1 MAEVIKY
8 SLSFQVVGGT
18 SIPVTGKL
26 EPEAYSKIQ
35 VEVPAGASDLT
46 TNLQP
51 SGTKLAEFL
60 LIKSSA
66 YGVDL
71 SYKVNLG
78 TATPII
84 LDGPHV
90 FIGNGAVAI
99 RDSDPTQL
107 LFSNASSEDVTI
119 DILLGRDATP

>member
-8 SLSFQVVGGT
+8 SLSFQVVGST
-18 SIPVTGKL
+18 SVPVNGML

-35 VEVPAGASDLT
+35 VEVPAGASDLAV
-46 TNLQP
+46 NLQP

-60 LIKSSA
+60 LIKSSKYA
-66 YGVDL
+66 TDL
-71 SYKVNLG
+71 TYKINSAAG
-78 TATPII
+78 TPII

-99 RDSDPTQL
+99 LDSDPTQL
-107 LFSNASSEDVTI
+107 LFSNALSEDVTI